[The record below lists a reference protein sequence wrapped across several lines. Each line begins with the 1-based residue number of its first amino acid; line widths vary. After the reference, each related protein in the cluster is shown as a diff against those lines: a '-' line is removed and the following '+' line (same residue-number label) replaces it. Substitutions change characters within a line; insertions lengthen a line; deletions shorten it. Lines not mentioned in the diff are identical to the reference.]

1 MESNNTIKN
10 PAANTATPKTEKFD
24 FKKTLKE
31 TFETIKNVFVKPAS
45 ADISRFD
52 NAKNAAIFTGFA
64 AVIYIVT
71 YHLSS
76 LISTIVKKGCDYS
89 YKSYR
94 LTCDPKTTI
103 DFSRLDGEVY
113 FVTLKAAFIGLLA
126 TLAIASV
133 VTYIMGLIFKKQ
145 PKFMKLVA
153 IIMAGLAP
161 TYLLVLISTILYFIW
176 EPLGI
181 IVTIVSLVLTFA
193 FIINAITKELA
204 LEGDKKIFFHVATI
218 TALVIAI
225 SLLVYFAIGDSITKL
240 LDLSSTLEK
249 LGS

>member
-1 MESNNTIKN
+1 
-10 PAANTATPKTEKFD
+10 
-24 FKKTLKE
+24 
-31 TFETIKNVFVKPAS
+31 V
-45 ADISRFD
+45 
-52 NAKNAAIFTGFA
+52 
-64 AVIYIVT
+64 
-71 YHLSS
+71 
-76 LISTIVKKGCDYS
+76 
-89 YKSYR
+89 
-94 LTCDPKTTI
+94 
-103 DFSRLDGEVY
+103 
-113 FVTLKAAFIGLLA
+113 
-126 TLAIASV
+126 IASV

-181 IVTIVSLVLTFA
+181 IVTIVSLILTFA